1 MSHVADLE
9 WFYSAGSI
17 RFQSSPFGR
26 ILDVQYAR
34 YIDPSQGE
42 PKGGSGKR
50 KSRKRDPDADPSFF
64 TTDWQFMHVRSEAHG
79 AKDEPE
85 LSDLH
90 RYGKVSR
97 ALYKLEKVNPFFTS
111 TLMAYHGDIGSR
123 WARERVEGRFLAVY
137 ALTDTGSKWW
147 EFLARNSNDAM
158 RPDERLATE
167 CYQQD
172 RYPETVRSARL
183 KKVDAEAR
191 TLYKLA
197 MAQYAELAQ

>member
-1 MSHVADLE
+1 MSHASDLE
-9 WFYSAGSI
+9 WYLSAGST
-17 RFQSSPFGR
+17 RFTSSPFGR

-34 YIDPSQGE
+34 YIDPRQGE
-42 PKGGSGKR
+42 EKGGPTRR
-50 KSRKRDPDADPSFF
+50 KSRKKDPDGDPSFF
-64 TTDWQFMHVRSEAHG
+64 TTDWQFMHVKAEAHE

-90 RYGKVSR
+90 RYGHVSS
-97 ALYKLEKVNPFFTS
+97 ALYKLEKINPFFTS

-123 WARERVEGRFLAVY
+123 WARERVEGRYLAIY

-147 EFLARNSNDAM
+147 EFMARNSELAM

-172 RYPETVRSARL
+172 KSPETVRGARL

-191 TLYKLA
+191 ALYKLA
-197 MAQYAELAQ
+197 MAQYAELAV